1 MTPRQTTPT
10 TDERVVD
17 ATRVARDATLHSF
30 LNCYCHETGTGE
42 FVPAADAPIDRSPA
56 SGLVLRFSLPN
67 QGIDCFV
74 PVEYRSPTGRHLF
87 DLPAYYRAGAGAGT
101 VDPDGTDLEAAGEP
115 VELDYATLATLA
127 TKELE
132 LARGAD
138 PNRDDLVERVVR
150 SCRNVE
156 RYVDARAGDADVL
169 YGTDFTFREAEQS
182 LVFGHLQHPTP
193 KSRRGMERDAERYAP
208 ELEGSFPLHYVRA
221 DPSIVESESARDG
234 SAASWVRET
243 LRDDPAVPESVRESL
258 ADDDVLLPVHPWQ
271 AERLFERPEVQD
283 LVSAGKLES
292 LGELGR
298 EFYPTTSVRTLY
310 APDSPFMVKGS
321 LAVEITN
328 SLRTNKRPELERGV
342 AISDLLATE
351 LGDDLSDRFPDFD
364 VVRDPAYL
372 TIDPDALGVE
382 DDESGFEVV
391 LRENP
396 FRGEDARRATPVVAL
411 CQDAIGDGRSR
422 LGRIVASI
430 AEREGRDAAAV
441 SEEWFRRYLEIS
453 VRPLLWLY
461 LERGLGLEAHQQNS
475 VLSLDEAGYPD
486 EFRYR
491 DNQGYYFPE
500 NAYDRIEAIAPGI
513 GERAG
518 SVCPDAVA
526 DERIRYYVVLNN
538 ALGVINAF
546 GTAGLVDEGRLL
558 AVLREELESLREFD
572 RPGTSILDPLLESE
586 TVPRKANLL
595 TRFRGLD
602 ELEAPS
608 LDEQS
613 VYADVRNPLVDP
625 PEDESADAV
634 DSPDAPEPEVG
645 R

>member
-1 MTPRQTTPT
+1 MTVRPT
-10 TDERVVD
+10 TRTSTSDDGVD
-17 ATRVARDATLHSF
+17 ATRVARDATVHSF
-30 LNCYCHETGTGE
+30 LNCYCLETGAGE
-42 FVPAADAPIDRSPA
+42 FVPAAETPIDRRPE
-56 SGLVLRFSLPN
+56 SGLVLRCSLPN
-67 QGIDCFV
+67 QGIDLFV
-74 PVEYRSPTGRHLF
+74 PVRYRSPTGRHLF
-87 DLPAYYRAGAGAGT
+87 DLPAAFRAG
-101 VDPDGTDLEAAGEP
+101 DGEP
-115 VELDYATLATLA
+115 QPLDYATLATLA

-138 PNRDDLVERVVR
+138 PNRDDLLERVVR

-156 RYVDARAGDADVL
+156 RYVEARADDGDAL

-193 KSRRGMERDAERYAP
+193 KSRRGMGNDAERYAP
-208 ELEGSFPLHYVRA
+208 ELEGSFRLHYVRA
-221 DPSIVESESARDG
+221 DADIVESESAREG
-234 SAASWVRET
+234 SAAGWVREA
-243 LRDDPAVPESVRESL
+243 LRADPAVDESVLEGYL
-258 ADDDVLLPVHPWQ
+258 GADDVLLPVHPWQ
-271 AERLFERPEVQD
+271 AERLLERPDVQD
-283 LVSAGKLES
+283 LVAAGKLES
-292 LGELGR
+292 IGPLGR

-342 AISDLLATE
+342 AISTLLATE
-351 LGDDLSDRFPDFD
+351 LGDNLRDRFPDFD
-364 VVRDPAYL
+364 VIRDPAYL
-372 TIDPDALGVE
+372 TVDPDALATDG
-382 DDESGFEVV
+382 DESGFEVV

-396 FRGEDARRATPVVAL
+396 FRGEDARQATPVVAL

-422 LGRIVASI
+422 LGRIIASI
-430 AEREGRDAAAV
+430 AEREGRDPAAV
-441 SEEWFRRYLEIS
+441 SEEWFRRYLAIS

-461 LERGLGLEAHQQNS
+461 LERGIGLEAHQQNS
-475 VLSLDEAGYPD
+475 VLTLDEAGYPD

-500 NAYDRIEAIAPGI
+500 SAYDRLEAVCPGI
-513 GERAG
+513 GERAN
-518 SVCPDAVA
+518 SICPDAVA

-546 GTAGLVDEGRLL
+546 GTAGLVAEERLL
-558 AVLREELESLREFD
+558 AILRKELESLREFD

-602 ELEAPS
+602 ELDAPS

-613 VYADVRNPLVDP
+613 VYAEVRNPLVD
-625 PEDESADAV
+625 AGDAAGT
-634 DSPDAPEPEVG
+634 STGQSSGPEVN

>member
-1 MTPRQTTPT
+1 MTPRQTTPE
-10 TDERVVD
+10 TDEQGVD
-17 ATRVARDATLHSF
+17 ATRVAREATLHSF
-30 LNCYCHETGTGE
+30 LNCYRHETGGGE
-42 FVPAADAPIDRSPA
+42 FVPASDAPIDREPA
-56 SGLVLRFSLPN
+56 SGQVLRIPLAN
-67 QGIDCFV
+67 QGIECFV
-74 PVEYRSPTGRHLF
+74 PVDYRSPTGRHLF
-87 DLPAYYRAGAGAGT
+87 DLPAYYRAGAGASEP
-101 VDPDGTDLEAAGEP
+101 DPNDTALEADPEP
-115 VELDYATLATLA
+115 VELDYTTLATLA

-138 PNRDDLVERVVR
+138 PNRDDLIERVVR

-156 RYVDARAGDADVL
+156 KYVDARAGDAETL

-182 LVFGHLQHPTP
+182 LVFGHLRHPTP

-221 DPSIVESESARDG
+221 DPSIVESESARDE
-234 SAASWVRET
+234 SAAAWVRET
-243 LRDDPAVPESVRESL
+243 LREDPTVDEAVLNGL

-271 AERLFERPEVQD
+271 AERLFERPEVQE

-310 APDSPFMVKGS
+310 APDSPFMLKGS

-351 LGDDLSDRFPDFD
+351 LGDDLRDRFPGFD
-364 VVRDPAYL
+364 VIRDPAYL

-391 LRENP
+391 LRANP

-411 CQDAIGDGRSR
+411 CQDAIGDETSR
-422 LGRIVASI
+422 LGRIIASI
-430 AEREGRDAAAV
+430 AEREGRDTAAV

-461 LERGLGLEAHQQNS
+461 LERGIGLESHQQNS
-475 VLSLDEAGYPD
+475 VLTLDEAGYPD

-500 NAYDRIEAIAPGI
+500 GAYDRVEAVCPGV

-518 SVCPDAVA
+518 TVCPDAVA
-526 DERIRYYVVLNN
+526 DERIRYYVLLNN
-538 ALGVINAF
+538 ALGVVNAF
-546 GTAGLVDEGRLL
+546 GTAGLVDEERLL
-558 AVLREELESLREFD
+558 AVLREELESLRAFD
-572 RPGTSILDPLLESE
+572 RPSTAILDPLLESD

-602 ELEAPS
+602 ELEASS

-625 PEDESADAV
+625 PEDESTDAA

>member
-1 MTPRQTTPT
+1 MTPQPT
-10 TDERVVD
+10 IPTIATDERRVD
-17 ATRVARDATLHSF
+17 PTRVARDATVHSF
-30 LNCYCHETGTGE
+30 LNCYCHETGAGE
-42 FVPAADAPIDRSPA
+42 FVTAADAPIDRRPE
-56 SGLVLRFSLPN
+56 SGLVLQCPLPN
-67 QGIDCFV
+67 QGIDLFV
-74 PVEYRSPTGRHLF
+74 PVAYRSPTGRHLF
-87 DLPAYYRAGAGAGT
+87 DLPAYYRAGS
-101 VDPDGTDLEAAGEP
+101 DGEP
-115 VELDYATLATLA
+115 VDLDYTTLATLV

-138 PNRDDLVERVVR
+138 PNRDDLVERVIR
-150 SCRNVE
+150 SCRNIE
-156 RYVDARAGDADVL
+156 QYVDARLGDEDTL

-193 KSRRGMERDAERYAP
+193 KSRRGMERNAERFAP
-208 ELEGSFPLHYVRA
+208 ELEGSFQLHYVRA
-221 DPSIVESESARDG
+221 DPDIVESECGRTE
-234 SAASWVRET
+234 SAATWVRDA
-243 LRDDPAVPESVRESL
+243 LRDDPAVSESL
-258 ADDDVLLPVHPWQ
+258 LEENLNDDDVLLPVHPWQ
-271 AERLFERPEVQD
+271 ADRLFERPEVRD

-292 LGELGR
+292 LGPLGR
-298 EFYPTTSVRTLY
+298 EFHPTTSVRTLY
-310 APDSPFMVKGS
+310 APESPFMVKGS

-351 LGDDLSDRFPDFD
+351 LGDDLRERFPGFD
-364 VVRDPAYL
+364 VIRDPAYL

-382 DDESGFEVV
+382 GDESGFEVV

-396 FRGEDARRATPVVAL
+396 FRGEDARRTTPVVAL
-411 CQDAIGDGRSR
+411 CQDAIGDGTSR

-430 AEREGRDAAAV
+430 AEREGRDSAAV
-441 SEEWFRRYLEIS
+441 SEEWFRRYLAIS
-453 VRPLLWLY
+453 IRPLLWLY
-461 LERGLGLEAHQQNS
+461 LERGIGLEAHQQNS
-475 VLSLDEAGYPD
+475 VLALDEAGYPD

-500 NAYDRIEAIAPGI
+500 NAYDRIEAVLPGV

-526 DERIRYYVVLNN
+526 DERVRYYVVLNN
-538 ALGVINAF
+538 AFGVINAF
-546 GTAGLVDEGRLL
+546 GTAGLVDENRLL

-572 RPGTSILDPLLESE
+572 RPGTSILDPLLESA
-586 TVPRKANLL
+586 TVPCKANLL

-613 VYADVRNPLVDP
+613 VYADVRNPLVDA
-625 PEDESADAV
+625 PESVDRV
-634 DSPDAPEPEVG
+634 DSVGSVDPVESEVN

>member
-1 MTPRQTTPT
+1 MTVRPT
-10 TDERVVD
+10 TRTSTSDDGVD
-17 ATRVARDATLHSF
+17 ATRVARDATVHSF
-30 LNCYCHETGTGE
+30 LNCYCLETGVGE
-42 FVPAADAPIDRSPA
+42 FVPAAETPIDRRPE
-56 SGLVLRFSLPN
+56 SGLVLRCSLPN
-67 QGIDCFV
+67 QGIDLFV
-74 PVEYRSPTGRHLF
+74 PVRYRSPTGRHLF
-87 DLPAYYRAGAGAGT
+87 DLPAAYRAG
-101 VDPDGTDLEAAGEP
+101 DGEP
-115 VELDYATLATLA
+115 QPLDYATLATLA

-138 PNRDDLVERVVR
+138 PNRDDLLERVVR

-156 RYVDARAGDADVL
+156 RYVAARADDGDAL

-193 KSRRGMERDAERYAP
+193 KSRRGMGDDAERYAP
-208 ELEGSFPLHYVRA
+208 ELEGSFRLHYVRA
-221 DPSIVESESARDG
+221 DAEIVESESARED
-234 SAASWVRET
+234 SAADWVREA
-243 LRDDPAVPESVRESL
+243 LRADPAVADSVLEGYL
-258 ADDDVLLPVHPWQ
+258 GDDDVLLPVHPWQ
-271 AERLFERPEVQD
+271 AERLLDRPDVQD
-283 LVSAGKLES
+283 LVAAGKLES
-292 LGELGR
+292 IGPLGR
-298 EFYPTTSVRTLY
+298 EFSPTTSVRTLY
-310 APDSPFMVKGS
+310 APESPFMVKGS

-342 AISDLLATE
+342 AISTLLATE
-351 LGDDLSDRFPDFD
+351 LGDDLRDRFPDFD
-364 VVRDPAYL
+364 VIRDPAYL
-372 TIDPDALGVE
+372 TVDPDALGT
-382 DDESGFEVV
+382 DGDESGFEVV

-396 FRGEDARRATPVVAL
+396 FRGEDARQTTPVVGL

-430 AEREGRDAAAV
+430 AEREGRDPAAV
-441 SEEWFRRYLEIS
+441 SEEWFRRYLSIS

-461 LERGLGLEAHQQNS
+461 LERGIGLEAHQQNS
-475 VLSLDEAGYPD
+475 VLTLDEAGYPD

-500 NAYDRIEAIAPGI
+500 SAYDRLEAVCPGI
-513 GERAG
+513 GERAN
-518 SVCPDAVA
+518 SICPDAVA

-546 GTAGLVDEGRLL
+546 GTAGLVDETRLL
-558 AVLREELESLREFD
+558 AILREELESLREFD

-602 ELEAPS
+602 ELDAPS

-613 VYADVRNPLVDP
+613 VYAEVRNPLVD
-625 PEDESADAV
+625 AGDAAGT
-634 DSPDAPEPEVG
+634 STGQSSGPEVN

>member
-1 MTPRQTTPT
+1 MTPRPPTRTTPT
-10 TDERVVD
+10 DEQRVD
-17 ATRVARDATLHSF
+17 ATRVARDATVHSF
-30 LNCYCHETGTGE
+30 LNCYCHETGAGE
-42 FVPAADAPIDRSPA
+42 FVAAADVPIDRSSA
-56 SGLVLRFSLPN
+56 SGLVLQFPLAN

-74 PVEYRSPTGRHLF
+74 PVEYRSPTGRHRF
-87 DLPAYYRAGAGAGT
+87 DLPAYYRARASGA
-101 VDPDGTDLEAAGEP
+101 DGTGGDSDP
-115 VELDYATLATLA
+115 IELDYATLATLV

-138 PNRDDLVERVVR
+138 PNRDDLLERVVR

-156 RYVDARAGDADVL
+156 RYVDARAGDGETL

-182 LVFGHLQHPTP
+182 LVFGHLRHPTP

-208 ELEGSFPLHYVRA
+208 ELEGSFRLHYVRA
-221 DPSIVESESARDG
+221 DADIVESESARDD
-234 SAASWVRET
+234 SAAAWVREA
-243 LRDDPAVPESVRESL
+243 LQEDPAVDESVLEGSL
-258 ADDDVLLPVHPWQ
+258 TDNDVLLPVHPWQ
-271 AERLFERPEVQD
+271 ADRLLERSDVQD
-283 LVSAGKLES
+283 LVAAGKLES
-292 LGELGR
+292 LGPLGR

-342 AISDLLATE
+342 AVSDLLATE
-351 LGDDLSDRFPDFD
+351 LGDDLRDRYPDFD

-372 TIDPDALGVE
+372 TIDPDALDADG
-382 DDESGFEVV
+382 DESGFEVV

-411 CQDAIGDGRSR
+411 CQDAIGDEISR

-430 AEREGRDAAAV
+430 AEREGRDTAAV
-441 SEEWFRRYLEIS
+441 SEEWFRRYLSIS

-461 LERGLGLEAHQQNS
+461 LERGIGLEAHQQNS
-475 VLSLDEAGYPD
+475 VLTLDEAGYPD

-500 NAYDRIEAIAPGI
+500 DAYDRIEAVCPGI
-513 GERAG
+513 GERAD
-518 SVCPDAVA
+518 SICSDAVA
-526 DERIRYYVVLNN
+526 DERIRYYVLLNN

-546 GTAGLVDEGRLL
+546 GTAGLIAEGRLL
-558 AVLREELESLREFD
+558 DVLREELESLQEFD
-572 RPGTSILDPLLESE
+572 RPGTSILDPLLESD
-586 TVPRKANLL
+586 TVPCKANLL

-602 ELEAPS
+602 ELDAPS

-613 VYADVRNPLVDP
+613 VYADVRNPLVDRP
-625 PEDESADAV
+625 AADDSAD
-634 DSPDAPEPEVG
+634 STDAPEAAEPEAN

>member
-1 MTPRQTTPT
+1 MTSRPPTRTPT
-10 TDERVVD
+10 DEHRVD
-17 ATRVARDATLHSF
+17 ATRIARDATMHSF

-42 FVPAADAPIDRSPA
+42 FVPVADAPIDRAPA
-56 SGLVLRFSLPN
+56 SGLVLRLPLAT
-67 QGIDCFV
+67 QGIECFA
-74 PVEYRSPTGRHLF
+74 PVAYRSPTGRHLF
-87 DLPAYYRAGAGAGT
+87 ELPASYRAGS
-101 VDPDGTDLEAAGEP
+101 DGEP
-115 VELDYATLATLA
+115 VELDYATLATLV

-132 LARGAD
+132 LTRGAD
-138 PNRDDLVERVVR
+138 PNRDDLLERVVR

-156 RYVDARAGDADVL
+156 RYVDARADDGETL
-169 YGTDFTFREAEQS
+169 YGPDFTFREAEQS
-182 LVFGHLQHPTP
+182 LVFGHLRHPTP

-208 ELEGSFPLHYVRA
+208 ELEGSFRLHYVRA
-221 DPSIVESESARDG
+221 DPDIVESGSARDD
-234 SAASWVRET
+234 SAAAWVREA
-243 LRDDPAVPESVRESL
+243 LRDDPAVDESVLEDSL
-258 ADDDVLLPVHPWQ
+258 AADDVLLPVHPWQ
-271 AERLFERPEVQD
+271 ADRLLERPDVQD

-292 LGELGR
+292 IGPLGR

-310 APDSPFMVKGS
+310 APASPFMVKGS

-328 SLRTNKRPELERGV
+328 SVRTNERPELERGV

-351 LGDDLSDRFPDFD
+351 LGDDLRNRYPDFD

-372 TIDPDALGVE
+372 TIDPDAVDADG
-382 DDESGFEVV
+382 ESGFEVV

-430 AEREGRDAAAV
+430 ADREGRDPAAV
-441 SEEWFRRYLEIS
+441 SEEWFRRYLAIS
-453 VRPLLWLY
+453 IRPLLWLY
-461 LERGLGLEAHQQNS
+461 LEQGVGLEAHQQNS
-475 VLSLDEAGYPD
+475 VLTLDEAGYPD

-500 NAYDRIEAIAPGI
+500 SAADRLEDICPGV

-518 SVCPDAVA
+518 TVCPDAVA

-538 ALGVINAF
+538 VFGVINAF

-558 AVLREELESLREFD
+558 DVLRAELESLREFD
-572 RPGTSILDPLLESE
+572 RPGTAILDPLLESD
-586 TVPRKANLL
+586 TVPCKANLL

-602 ELEAPS
+602 ELDAPS

-613 VYADVRNPLVDP
+613 VYADVRNPLVDRP
-625 PEDESADAV
+625 ASAAADES
-634 DSPDAPEPEVG
+634 SSSGTSEVT

>member
-1 MTPRQTTPT
+1 MTVRPT
-10 TDERVVD
+10 TRTSPSDDGVD
-17 ATRVARDATLHSF
+17 ATRVARDATVHSF
-30 LNCYCHETGTGE
+30 LNCYCLETGAGE
-42 FVPAADAPIDRSPA
+42 FVPATETPIDRRPE
-56 SGLVLRFSLPN
+56 SGLVLRCPLTN
-67 QGIDCFV
+67 QGIDLFV
-74 PVEYRSPTGRHLF
+74 PVRYRSPTGRHLF
-87 DLPAYYRAGAGAGT
+87 DLPATFRAG
-101 VDPDGTDLEAAGEP
+101 DGEP
-115 VELDYATLATLA
+115 QPLDYATLATLA

-138 PNRDDLVERVVR
+138 PNRDDLLERVVR

-156 RYVDARAGDADVL
+156 RYVAARADDGDAL

-193 KSRRGMERDAERYAP
+193 KSRRGMGDDAERYAP
-208 ELEGSFPLHYVRA
+208 ELEGSFRLHYVRA
-221 DPSIVESESARDG
+221 DAEIVESESAREG
-234 SAASWVRET
+234 SAADWVREA
-243 LRDDPAVPESVRESL
+243 LRADPAVAESVLEGYL
-258 ADDDVLLPVHPWQ
+258 GDDDVLLPVHPWQ
-271 AERLFERPEVQD
+271 AERLLDRPDVQD
-283 LVSAGKLES
+283 LVAAGKLES
-292 LGELGR
+292 IGPLGR
-298 EFYPTTSVRTLY
+298 EFSPTTSVRTLY
-310 APDSPFMVKGS
+310 APESPFMVKGS

-342 AISDLLATE
+342 AISTLLATE
-351 LGDDLSDRFPDFD
+351 LGDDLRDRFPDFD
-364 VVRDPAYL
+364 VIRDPAYL
-372 TIDPDALGVE
+372 TVDPDALATDG
-382 DDESGFEVV
+382 DESGFEVV

-396 FRGEDARRATPVVAL
+396 FRGEDARQATPVVGL

-430 AEREGRDAAAV
+430 AEREGRDPAAV
-441 SEEWFRRYLEIS
+441 SEEWFRRYLSIS

-461 LERGLGLEAHQQNS
+461 LERGIGLEAHQQNS
-475 VLSLDEAGYPD
+475 VLTLDEAGYPD

-500 NAYDRIEAIAPGI
+500 SAYDRLEAVCPGI
-513 GERAG
+513 GKRAN
-518 SVCPDAVA
+518 SICPDAVA

-538 ALGVINAF
+538 AVGVINAF
-546 GTAGLVDEGRLL
+546 GTAGLVDETRLL
-558 AVLREELESLREFD
+558 AILREELESLREFD

-602 ELEAPS
+602 ELDAPS

-613 VYADVRNPLVDP
+613 VYAEVRNPL
-625 PEDESADAV
+625 ADTGDVAGAGGGQ
-634 DSPDAPEPEVG
+634 SSGAEVN

>member
-1 MTPRQTTPT
+1 MTQPHSPTPT
-10 TDERVVD
+10 TATDERDVD
-17 ATRVARDATLHSF
+17 ATRVAREATVHSF

-42 FVPAADAPIDRSPA
+42 FVAAVDVPIDCQPA
-56 SGLVLRFSLPN
+56 SGLVLRCPLPN
-67 QGIDCFV
+67 QGIELFV
-74 PVEYRSPTGRHLF
+74 PVAYRSPTGRHLF
-87 DLPAYYRAGAGAGT
+87 ELPASYRAGGS
-101 VDPDGTDLEAAGEP
+101 GEP
-115 VELDYATLATLA
+115 VELDYATLAALA

-132 LARGAD
+132 IERGAD
-138 PNRDDLVERVVR
+138 GSRDDLLERVVR
-150 SCRNVE
+150 SCRSIE
-156 RYVDARAGDADVL
+156 RYVDARSGDEDAL

-182 LVFGHLQHPTP
+182 LVFGHLRHPTP

-221 DPSIVESESARDG
+221 APEIVESESARED
-234 SAASWVRET
+234 SAAEWVRKA
-243 LRDDPAVPESVRESL
+243 LREDPAVAESVLDGYL
-258 ADDDVLLPVHPWQ
+258 AEDDVILPVHPWQ
-271 AERLFERPEVQD
+271 AERLFERDAVQE
-283 LVSAGKLES
+283 LVAAGELES

-342 AISDLLATE
+342 AISDLLATD
-351 LGDDLSDRFPDFD
+351 LGDDLRERYPGFD

-372 TIDPDALGVE
+372 TIDPDALGLE
-382 DDESGFEVV
+382 GDESGFEIV

-396 FRGEDARRATPVVAL
+396 FRGADARRATPVVAL
-411 CQDAIGDGRSR
+411 CQDGIGDSDSR
-422 LGRIVASI
+422 LGRVVRAI
-430 AEREGRDAAAV
+430 ADREGRDAAAV
-441 SEEWFRRYLEIS
+441 SEEWFRRYLSIS

-461 LERGLGLEAHQQNS
+461 LERGIGLEAHQQNS
-475 VLSLDEAGYPD
+475 MLTLDEAGYPD

-500 NAYDRIEAIAPGI
+500 SAYERLESLLPGV

-518 SVCPDAVA
+518 SVCPDTVA
-526 DERIRYYVVLNN
+526 DERIRYYIILNN
-538 ALGVINAF
+538 AFGVINAF
-546 GTAGLVDEGRLL
+546 GTAGLVDEHRLL
-558 AVLREELESLREFD
+558 AVLRAELESLREFD
-572 RPGTSILDPLLESE
+572 RPGTSILDPLLESA
-586 TVPRKANLL
+586 TVPCKANLL

-602 ELEAPS
+602 ELDAPS

-613 VYADVRNPLVDP
+613 VYADVRNPLVDAET
-625 PEDESADAV
+625 PEAAESHGSAAAD
-634 DSPDAPEPEVG
+634 DAGTEVS

>member
-1 MTPRQTTPT
+1 MTSRPPTRTPT
-10 TDERVVD
+10 DEHRVD
-17 ATRVARDATLHSF
+17 ATRIARDATMHSF

-42 FVPAADAPIDRSPA
+42 FVPAADTPIDRAPA
-56 SGLVLRFSLPN
+56 SGLVLRLPLAT
-67 QGIDCFV
+67 QGIECFA
-74 PVEYRSPTGRHLF
+74 PVAYRSPTGRHLF
-87 DLPAYYRAGAGAGT
+87 ELPASYRAGS
-101 VDPDGTDLEAAGEP
+101 DGEP
-115 VELDYATLATLA
+115 VELDYATLATLV

-132 LARGAD
+132 LTRGAD
-138 PNRDDLVERVVR
+138 PNRDDLLERVVR

-156 RYVDARAGDADVL
+156 RYVDARADDGETL
-169 YGTDFTFREAEQS
+169 YGPDFTFREAEQS
-182 LVFGHLQHPTP
+182 LVFGHLRHPTP

-208 ELEGSFPLHYVRA
+208 ELEGSFRLHYVRA
-221 DPSIVESESARDG
+221 DPDIVESDSARDD
-234 SAASWVRET
+234 SAAAWVREA
-243 LRDDPAVPESVRESL
+243 LRDDPAVDESVLEDSL
-258 ADDDVLLPVHPWQ
+258 AADDVLLPVHPWQ
-271 AERLFERPEVQD
+271 ADRLFERPDVQG

-292 LGELGR
+292 IGPLGR

-310 APDSPFMVKGS
+310 APASPFMVKGS

-328 SLRTNKRPELERGV
+328 SVRTNERPELERGV

-351 LGDDLSDRFPDFD
+351 LGDDLRNRYPDFD

-372 TIDPDALGVE
+372 TIDPDAVDADG
-382 DDESGFEVV
+382 ESGFEVV

-430 AEREGRDAAAV
+430 ADREGRDPAAV
-441 SEEWFRRYLEIS
+441 SEEWFRRYLAIS
-453 VRPLLWLY
+453 IRPLLWLY
-461 LERGLGLEAHQQNS
+461 LERGIGLEAHQQNS
-475 VLSLDEAGYPD
+475 VLTLDEAGYPD

-500 NAYDRIEAIAPGI
+500 SAAERLEDICPGV

-518 SVCPDAVA
+518 TVCPDAVA

-558 AVLREELESLREFD
+558 DVLRAELESLREFD
-572 RPGTSILDPLLESE
+572 RPGTAILDPLLESE
-586 TVPRKANLL
+586 TVPCKANLL

-602 ELEAPS
+602 ELDAPS

-613 VYADVRNPLVDP
+613 VYADVRNPLVDRP
-625 PEDESADAV
+625 VSAAADES
-634 DSPDAPEPEVG
+634 SSSGTSEVT

>member
-1 MTPRQTTPT
+1 MTVRPT
-10 TDERVVD
+10 TRTSSSDDGVD
-17 ATRVARDATLHSF
+17 ATRVARDATVHSF
-30 LNCYCHETGTGE
+30 LNCYCLETGAGE
-42 FVPAADAPIDRSPA
+42 FVPAAETPIDRRPE
-56 SGLVLRFSLPN
+56 SGLVLRCPLAN
-67 QGIDCFV
+67 QGIDLFV
-74 PVEYRSPTGRHLF
+74 PVRYRSPTGRHLF
-87 DLPAYYRAGAGAGT
+87 DLPAAYRAG
-101 VDPDGTDLEAAGEP
+101 DGEP
-115 VELDYATLATLA
+115 QPLDYATLATLV

-138 PNRDDLVERVVR
+138 PNRDDLLERVVR

-156 RYVDARAGDADVL
+156 RYVAARADDGDAL

-193 KSRRGMERDAERYAP
+193 KSRRGMGDDAERYAP
-208 ELEGSFPLHYVRA
+208 ELEGSFRLHYVRA
-221 DPSIVESESARDG
+221 DAEIVESESARED
-234 SAASWVRET
+234 SAADWVREA
-243 LRDDPAVPESVRESL
+243 LRADPAVADSVLEGYL
-258 ADDDVLLPVHPWQ
+258 GDDDVLLPVHPWQ
-271 AERLFERPEVQD
+271 AERLLDRPDVQD
-283 LVSAGKLES
+283 LVAAGKLES
-292 LGELGR
+292 IGPLGR
-298 EFYPTTSVRTLY
+298 EFSPTTSVRTLY
-310 APDSPFMVKGS
+310 APESPFMVKGS

-342 AISDLLATE
+342 AISTLLATE
-351 LGDDLSDRFPDFD
+351 LGDDLRDRFPDFD
-364 VVRDPAYL
+364 VIRDPAYL
-372 TIDPDALGVE
+372 TVDPDALATDG
-382 DDESGFEVV
+382 DESGFEVV

-396 FRGEDARRATPVVAL
+396 FRGEDARQTTPVVGL

-430 AEREGRDAAAV
+430 AEREGRDPAAV
-441 SEEWFRRYLEIS
+441 SEEWFRRYLSIS

-461 LERGLGLEAHQQNS
+461 LERGIGLEAHQQNS
-475 VLSLDEAGYPD
+475 VLTLDEAGYPD

-500 NAYDRIEAIAPGI
+500 SAYDRLEAVCPGI
-513 GERAG
+513 GERAN
-518 SVCPDAVA
+518 SICPDAVA

-546 GTAGLVDEGRLL
+546 GTAGLVDETRLL
-558 AVLREELESLREFD
+558 AILREELESLREFD

-602 ELEAPS
+602 ELDAPS

-613 VYADVRNPLVDP
+613 VYAEVRNPLVD
-625 PEDESADAV
+625 AGDAAGT
-634 DSPDAPEPEVG
+634 STGQSSGPEVN

>member
-1 MTPRQTTPT
+1 MTPPHSPTPT
-10 TDERVVD
+10 TATDERGGD
-17 ATRVARDATLHSF
+17 PMQVARDATVHSF
-30 LNCYCHETGTGE
+30 LNCYCHETGAGE
-42 FVPAADAPIDRSPA
+42 FVAAADAPIDSHPA
-56 SGLVLRFSLPN
+56 SGLVLRCPLAN
-67 QGIDCFV
+67 QGIELFV
-74 PVEYRSPTGRHLF
+74 PVAYRSPTGRHLF
-87 DLPAYYRAGAGAGT
+87 ELPASYRAG
-101 VDPDGTDLEAAGEP
+101 DNGEP
-115 VELDYATLATLA
+115 VELDYATLAALA

-132 LARGAD
+132 IERGAD
-138 PNRDDLVERVVR
+138 GSRDDLLERVVR
-150 SCRNVE
+150 SCRSIE
-156 RYVDARAGDADVL
+156 RYVDARTGDEDTL

-182 LVFGHLQHPTP
+182 LVFGHLRHPTP

-208 ELEGSFPLHYVRA
+208 ELEGSFQLHYVRA
-221 DPSIVESESARDG
+221 APEIVESESARTD
-234 SAASWVRET
+234 AAAEWVRET
-243 LRDDPAVPESVRESL
+243 LRDDPAVDESVLAESG
-258 ADDDVLLPVHPWQ
+258 DDVLLPVHPWQ
-271 AERLFERPEVQD
+271 AERLLENPAVQD
-283 LVSAGKLES
+283 LVSTGKLES

-298 EFYPTTSVRTLY
+298 EFHPTTSVRTLY

-342 AISDLLATE
+342 AISDLLATD
-351 LGDDLSDRFPDFD
+351 LGDDLRERYPGFD

-372 TIDPDALGVE
+372 TIDPDALGLE
-382 DDESGFEVV
+382 GDESGFEVV

-411 CQDAIGDGRSR
+411 CQDAIGDGDSR
-422 LGRIVASI
+422 LGRVVRTI
-430 AEREGRDAAAV
+430 AEREGRDAAAA
-441 SEEWFRRYLEIS
+441 SEEWFRRYLSIS

-461 LERGLGLEAHQQNS
+461 LERGIGLEAHQQNS
-475 VLSLDEAGYPD
+475 VLTLDEAGYPD

-500 NAYDRIEAIAPGI
+500 SAYDRLEALLPGV

-526 DERIRYYVVLNN
+526 DERIRYYIVLNN
-538 ALGVINAF
+538 AFGVINAF
-546 GTAGLVDEGRLL
+546 GTAGLVDEHRLL
-558 AVLREELESLREFD
+558 AVLRAELESLREFD

-586 TVPRKANLL
+586 TVPCKANLL

-602 ELEAPS
+602 ELDAPS

-613 VYADVRNPLVDP
+613 VYADVRNPL
-625 PEDESADAV
+625 AAV
-634 DSPDAPEPEVG
+634 DAAKAAGSRGSAAADDDGEVS

>member
-1 MTPRQTTPT
+1 MTVRPT
-10 TDERVVD
+10 TRTSSSNDGVD
-17 ATRVARDATLHSF
+17 ATRVARDATVHSF
-30 LNCYCHETGTGE
+30 LNCYCLETGAGE
-42 FVPAADAPIDRSPA
+42 FVPAAETPIDRRPE
-56 SGLVLRFSLPN
+56 SGLVLRCPLAN
-67 QGIDCFV
+67 QGIDLFV
-74 PVEYRSPTGRHLF
+74 PVGYRSPTGRHLF
-87 DLPAYYRAGAGAGT
+87 DLPAAYRAG
-101 VDPDGTDLEAAGEP
+101 DGEP
-115 VELDYATLATLA
+115 QPLDYATLATLA

-138 PNRDDLVERVVR
+138 PNRDDLLERVVR

-156 RYVDARAGDADVL
+156 RYVAARADDGDAL

-193 KSRRGMERDAERYAP
+193 KSRRGMGDDAERYAP
-208 ELEGSFPLHYVRA
+208 ELEGSFRLHYVRA
-221 DPSIVESESARDG
+221 DAEIVESESARED
-234 SAASWVRET
+234 SAADWVREA
-243 LRDDPAVPESVRESL
+243 LRADPAVADSVLEGYL
-258 ADDDVLLPVHPWQ
+258 GDDDVLLPVHPWQ
-271 AERLFERPEVQD
+271 AERLLDRPDVQD
-283 LVSAGKLES
+283 LVAAGKLES
-292 LGELGR
+292 IGPLGR
-298 EFYPTTSVRTLY
+298 EFSPTTSVRTLY
-310 APDSPFMVKGS
+310 APESPFMVKGS

-342 AISDLLATE
+342 AISTLLATE
-351 LGDDLSDRFPDFD
+351 LGDDLRDRFPDFD
-364 VVRDPAYL
+364 VIRDPAYL
-372 TIDPDALGVE
+372 TVDPDALATDG
-382 DDESGFEVV
+382 DESGFEVV

-396 FRGEDARRATPVVAL
+396 FRGEDARQATPVVGL

-430 AEREGRDAAAV
+430 AEREGRDPAAV
-441 SEEWFRRYLEIS
+441 SEEWFRRYLSIS

-461 LERGLGLEAHQQNS
+461 LERGIGLEAHQQNS
-475 VLSLDEAGYPD
+475 VLTLDKAGYPD

-500 NAYDRIEAIAPGI
+500 SAYDRLEAVCPGI
-513 GERAG
+513 GERAN
-518 SVCPDAVA
+518 SICPDAVA

-546 GTAGLVDEGRLL
+546 GTAGLVAEERLL
-558 AVLREELESLREFD
+558 AILRAELESLREFD

-602 ELEAPS
+602 ELDAPS

-613 VYADVRNPLVDP
+613 VYAEVRNPLVD
-625 PEDESADAV
+625 AGDAAGT
-634 DSPDAPEPEVG
+634 STGQSSGPEVN